1 MEFKKRDIKK
11 IKHATKEQLSKLHEE
26 YKATT
31 KNLNGMSPAGL
42 FGIAVVGIVIMF
54 LWPNR
59 FFLLIGLILLLYP
72 IYIFIR
78 RGAHREGYFEGYYEM
93 MTKFADRD
101 QGPSEDTH
109 EHTREHSHT
118 EKPGQE

>member
-1 MEFKKRDIKK
+1 MEIKKKDMKK

-26 YKATT
+26 YRATT
-31 KNLNGMSPAGL
+31 KNVGGMSPVGL
-42 FGIAVVGIVIMF
+42 FGIAVVGIIIMF

-59 FFLLIGLILLLYP
+59 FFIVIGLIMLLYP

-93 MTKFADRD
+93 MTKLGARENENMDSKKPD
-101 QGPSEDTH
+101 QE
-109 EHTREHSHT
+109 
-118 EKPGQE
+118 